1 MLGLHKAHAFVVLA
15 MGKICE
21 NKIQAERMGEKR
33 QITS

>member
-1 MLGLHKAHAFVVLA
+1 MLGLHKAYAFVVLA